1 MLMTFVWILQMR
13 LNGDSFTS
21 QDAYYFLK
29 KKLRQW
35 LRNITL
41 LGKSLKEILK
51 TDEVIEQIEEL
62 IGQIY
67 AFKNRNEE

>member
-21 QDAYYFLK
+21 QDADYFLK

-51 TDEVIEQIEEL
+51 TDEGIEQIEEL